1 MAEAIALGL
10 ASATLVAR
18 VQDLTSRVLR
28 TWSERWGLPATVEA
42 VESDPGAALGGTEGE
57 WLLERVPSGSL
68 APAATLWWP
77 KGLEAGLARALF
89 GAPAGARTADDSLA
103 ARSLRHLCDE
113 LRQSLGQAWRV
124 EGWHS
129 DASSPGRLP
138 VSTVARWHAP
148 VDVHVTVAG
157 ATLAARVPAL
167 RLRPPAPPAPAAPL
181 TRMQTLAAFAALKA
195 RATAVI
201 GQAEI
206 SVAELANV
214 QSGDVLLLDASLAE
228 PLHIEIDGVTSPL
241 RAGLGVV
248 GTQRAVQ
255 LISQLRS

>member
-28 TWSERWGLPATVEA
+28 TWSERWGLPVTVEA
-42 VESDPGAALGGTEGE
+42 VEPDPGAALGGADGE
-57 WLLERVPSGSL
+57 WLFERMPSGSI

-77 KGLEAGLARALF
+77 RGLEAGLSRALF
-89 GAPAGARTADDSLA
+89 GAPAGPRAADDSLA
-103 ARSLRHLCDE
+103 SRSVRHLCDE
-113 LRQSLGQAWRV
+113 LRQLLGQAWRV

-129 DASSPGRLP
+129 DGGSAGGLP
-138 VSTVARWHAP
+138 VATAARWHAP
-148 VDVHVTVAG
+148 IDVRVTVAG

-167 RLRPPAPPAPAAPL
+167 RLRPTAPPAPAAPL
-181 TRMQTLAAFAALKA
+181 TRAQTLAAFAPLKA

-214 QSGDVLLLDASLAE
+214 QPGDVLLLDASLAE
-228 PLHIEIDGVTSPL
+228 PLHVEIDGVPSPL
-241 RAGLGVV
+241 RADLGVV
-248 GTQRAVQ
+248 GAQRAVQ
-255 LISQLRS
+255 LISQPRS